1 MCRCHKEYGI
11 AGRKVEPV
19 EPKLEFLV
27 HLMNLT
33 SDDKQNM
40 QSNPKHVP
48 NPVVSDRRSVA
59 FHLPLG
65 LQIVYESDIL

>member
-1 MCRCHKEYGI
+1 MCWYYKEYRI
-11 AGRKVEPV
+11 AGRRVEPV

-27 HLMNLT
+27 RFMNLT
-33 SDDKQNM
+33 SDDKHNM

-48 NPVVSDRRSVA
+48 NPVVSDRRSVS

-65 LQIVYESDIL
+65 LHIVYDSDVL